1 VHWYSKNL
9 GHGLIVPEDGG
20 SQAFVRREDLAAGE
34 EENLKNMTKCSS
46 RRSRARRNRRPGT
59 YRELDRL
66 DDGFA
71 LFARCLEVA
80 FLGIARNIA
89 VLVKP
94 SLSIP

>member
-1 VHWYSKNL
+1 ME
-9 GHGLIVPEDGG
+9 G
-20 SQAFVRREDLAAGE
+20 QAFVRGEDLAAGE
-34 EENLKNMTKCSS
+34 EENLKNNDEVFFEAIEGTEGPE
-46 RRSRARRNRRPGT
+46 PGT

-66 DDGFA
+66 NDEFV

-80 FLGIARNIA
+80 FLGIERNIA